1 MINKTLII
9 CLGIVGAH
17 CVSDYG
23 TIATEHSR
31 NPSPSSTMALSKANI
46 GIVLDVLKSREWRLI
61 LLTKILVIHVQNV
74 F

>member
-46 GIVLDVLKSREWRLI
+46 GIVLDVLESR
-61 LLTKILVIHVQNV
+61 
-74 F
+74 